1 MPRNGGTPFTLH
13 NPNHAIGATLVSAYR
28 PQPRY
33 IHTAHGYP
41 MHLGPRRQ
49 RVSCIRNRGWLDL
62 SYDAGTSCGRR
73 EAGRYECCW
82 CGVVWDVEGGGG
94 LSVSRHSYRGHGV
107 EVWRTAAW
115 CKKKITVASQAT
127 QTTRGRTWA
136 YPGKLAQCVLDQ
148 WQGSWSVLLLDFSII
163 CCGPQ
168 TDKVYITVSGRFF
181 FRRRPARGVCWLLVK
196 FKALSLY

>member
-1 MPRNGGTPFTLH
+1 MRMPRYGWIPSTLH
-13 NPNHAIGATLVSAYR
+13 TPNHAIREQHSYLPTDVNQDIYMRHMDTKL
-28 PQPRY
+28 
-33 IHTAHGYP
+33 HHG
-41 MHLGPRRQ
+41 RKRQ
-49 RVSCIRNRGWLDL
+49 RVSSIRNRGRLDL
-62 SYDAGTSCGRR
+62 AYDAGASCGRR
-73 EAGRYECCW
+73 EASRYVCCW

-181 FRRRPARGVCWLLVK
+181 FRRRPARGVC
-196 FKALSLY
+196 